1 LPICR
6 SASPWADASVLSS
19 SAQARLG
26 ASVTGIDL
34 SEKPLKVAQLHLL
47 ESGLAVHY
55 ELVSAEE
62 KADLSDELM
71 DYILESEHKEKVKYR
86 WMWQMVTGIAASV
99 IVVMLSVN
107 YYNSRMQW
115 KDTFTDP
122 QEAYAEASK
131 TLNFVA
137 GKYNQGLAQLRPIGK
152 IESAVNPLNSGMK
165 KLNKGFDQMNELNEK
180 LKKE

>member
-1 LPICR
+1 MESQRIHILLQKYFEAETTLEEENELITYFTSGEVDEKLKMYIPMF
-6 SASPWADASVLSS
+6 S
-19 SAQARLG
+19 
-26 ASVTGIDL
+26 GIRDI
-34 SEKPLKVAQLHLL
+34 ST
-47 ESGLAVHY
+47 
-55 ELVSAEE
+55 EE
-62 KADLSDELM
+62 NADLSDELM

-107 YYNSRMQW
+107 YYNSRTQW

-122 QEAYAEASK
+122 QKAYAEASK
-131 TLNFVA
+131 TLDFVA

-165 KLNKGFDQMNELNEK
+165 KLNKGFDQMNELNKK